1 MVELRL
7 LDFFSIDQPRRQAV
21 LRQILK
27 NKVTS
32 SSIYWG
38 LRYNYLSY
46 LNVFPELD
54 EKNYDRAIAQLI
66 EENYLSK
73 KDNKLLLTIKGQHAL
88 DEFKQQHYF
97 IDKPQLFNKYD
108 LKLWKEI
115 LRLMIQVLSE
125 LSFENRRYYV
135 VSQNLKA
142 QFYIKKWLYQEKKKV
157 LIPQFKE
164 YLLDF
169 LESQPKDKSDI
180 FMNSFVGHG
189 LPGYTI
195 EQLSE
200 FTGLATADIQIVIA
214 DIM

>member
-66 EENYLSK
+66 KENYLNIIS
-73 KDNKLLLTIKGQHAL
+73 
-88 DEFKQQHYF
+88 
-97 IDKPQLFNKYD
+97 
-108 LKLWKEI
+108 I
-115 LRLMIQVLSE
+115 LARE
-125 LSFENRRYYV
+125 
-135 VSQNLKA
+135 
-142 QFYIKKWLYQEKKKV
+142 
-157 LIPQFKE
+157 
-164 YLLDF
+164 
-169 LESQPKDKSDI
+169 
-180 FMNSFVGHG
+180 
-189 LPGYTI
+189 
-195 EQLSE
+195 
-200 FTGLATADIQIVIA
+200 
-214 DIM
+214 